1 LSTRLACGLFALQH
15 DGSRLFKGRQAPRA
29 LGGKGELVMEKLL
42 NILDGTIVILL
53 GMLTIGIV
61 TGIQGI
67 L

>member
-1 LSTRLACGLFALQH
+1 
-15 DGSRLFKGRQAPRA
+15 
-29 LGGKGELVMEKLL
+29 MEKLL